1 MKRPSLVVVPLI
13 LTAITLSLLPD
24 LDIAVAERL
33 YCPELKQQWCFKHDQ
48 PWQWFYR
55 HGPLPAVAIGV
66 AGLSIAIYEGFKKRR
81 GKRFR
86 VGLFLCISLII
97 GPGLLANSLLKP
109 LWGRPRPRDLTMF
122 GGKKEFRTVLEPRPG
137 TRGNSFV
144 SGHVATAFYAGALSL
159 LPSTPVLSGALLVV
173 SLVYGVLMSIT
184 RIVQGAH
191 FLSDSAWS
199 AVVSW
204 VAIAAVAKFT
214 IWRDRGQ

>member
-1 MKRPSLVVVPLI
+1 VKRPSFVVVPLI
-13 LTAITLSLLPD
+13 LTAIALSLLPD
-24 LDIAVAERL
+24 LDITVAESL
-33 YCPELKQQWCFKHDQ
+33 YCPEMEQRWCYKNDQ
-48 PWQWFYR
+48 PWRWFYK
-55 HGPLPAVAIGV
+55 HGPLPAVAVGV
-66 AGLSIAIYEGFKKRR
+66 AGLMIAVFEGAKKRR
-81 GKRFR
+81 GKTFR
-86 VGLFLCISLII
+86 VGLFLCISLTI
-97 GPGLLANSLLKP
+97 GPGLLANSLTKP
-109 LWGRPRPRDLTMF
+109 IWGRPRPRELTMF

-214 IWRDRGQ
+214 IWKDREQ